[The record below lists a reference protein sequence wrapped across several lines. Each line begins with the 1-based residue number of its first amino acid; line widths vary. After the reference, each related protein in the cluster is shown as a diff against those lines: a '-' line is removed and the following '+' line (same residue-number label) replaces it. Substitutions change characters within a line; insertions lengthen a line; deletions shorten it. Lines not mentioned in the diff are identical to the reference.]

1 MSVGRCIG
9 LCLFILAGS
18 LSAVAQ
24 KKDKSQLQNEKQK
37 NLERIKETEKILTET
52 AAKKKNSLG
61 ELSALKQRISQQEN
75 LIQSIKGE
83 ISLLD
88 GEIGENN
95 DIIRALET
103 DLNKLKKEFAAMLF
117 AAQKTHNS
125 TTRLAFLFSAE
136 SFDQLIMRLQ
146 YMEQYSDTRKLQA
159 EQILKVQESLGVQ
172 VKEIEGRR
180 AEKNKLL
187 NEEVSENDQLTNLK
201 KKQNTVVKSLEK
213 EEKKL
218 KKDLE
223 ASKKAVAQLDKLI
236 EDIVREEMERAARA
250 SAKSSEATIALSSS
264 FEQNKNKFPW
274 PVSTGFVS
282 QKFGRQ
288 SHPVLKNIYIQNNGV
303 NIQTKEDE
311 KVKCIFEGEVS
322 RVAFIQ
328 TMGNTVIIKHGEYLT
343 VYAGL
348 KEVFVHKGEKVST
361 NQEIGKVFSNAD
373 GVSELKFQIFKNTV
387 PLDPQIWLRNM

>member
-1 MSVGRCIG
+1 

-18 LSAVAQ
+18 LPAIAQ
-24 KKDKSQLQNEKQK
+24 QKSKTQLQNEKQK
-37 NLERIKETEKILTET
+37 NLERIKETEKILSET

-61 ELSALKQRISQQEN
+61 ELTALKQRITQQEN

-83 ISLLD
+83 IGLLD

-117 AAQKTHNS
+117 AAQKTSNS

-187 NEEVSENDQLTNLK
+187 NEEVSENDNLTNLK
-201 KKQNTVVKSLEK
+201 KKQNTMVNSLVK

-236 EDIVREEMERAARA
+236 EEIIREEMARAARA
-250 SAKSSEATIALSSS
+250 TAKSSEAAIALSSS

-274 PVSTGFVS
+274 PVSSGFVS

-288 SHPVLKNIYIQNNGV
+288 SHPVLKNIYVQNNGV
-303 NIQTKEDE
+303 NIQTREDE

-348 KEVFVHKGEKVST
+348 KEVFVHKGEKVIT